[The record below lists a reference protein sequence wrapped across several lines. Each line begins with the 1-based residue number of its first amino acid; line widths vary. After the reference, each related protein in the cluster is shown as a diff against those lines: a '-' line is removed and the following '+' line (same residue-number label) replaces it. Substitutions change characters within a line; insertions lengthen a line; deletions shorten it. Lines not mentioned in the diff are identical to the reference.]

1 MSEAYTANLRALDSL
16 NRRIEN
22 ISNCRDA
29 QQAALSDGAYAHKW
43 RKVQQLKED
52 SEHRLDAL
60 KKEKQIREDFAR
72 LLRGTNQQEIM
83 AKGKNLIDHLK
94 KYPPYYGTFQESSD
108 PCFRCGATLKKL
120 RNPSFAIKKDVQGK
134 KKRRKGRL
142 ALIKDARANAASMPT
157 GDEKSRILK
166 AADDFTRNMN
176 AAEKAVLSR
185 DVYHYTDD
193 KIRAEGAPA
202 GYLRGSENP
211 EILRGYGISRERLE
225 PKNCKFRAELYIPDP
240 EVFGPDAKPVIVFK
254 GTDLSCMEDCKADF
268 EQAIGKTNEYYER
281 AINIGK
287 FLRKNTDGK
296 FEGAG
301 HSLGGGL
308 ASAVGVVTGCLIT
321 VFNPAGLHQNT
332 VAPYIKD
339 VSSDASSV
347 SAFVVKGE
355 ILNSG
360 QDAANSLGRKMVL
373 SSAKSR
379 LPFWS
384 LLRLAPL
391 MVGAELSSIPIQ
403 IGLRTNVP
411 AGDGY
416 KSPNIVVRHLM
427 DTVIRSIEQEKR
439 KDQSTLRQSLIQN
452 KGVIYERQNVG

>member
-22 ISNCRDA
+22 IGNCRDA

-43 RKVQQLKED
+43 RKVQQLKEG

-60 KKEKQIREDFAR
+60 KKEKQIREDLAR
-72 LLRGTNQQEIM
+72 SQRGTINQKEIM
-83 AKGKNLIDHLK
+83 VKRKNLADHLQ
-94 KYPPYYGTFQESSD
+94 KYPLYYGTFQVSSD

-120 RNPSFAIKKDVQGK
+120 RNPSFGKKDVQGK

-142 ALIKDARANAASMPT
+142 ALIRDARANAASMPT
-157 GDEKSRILK
+157 GEEKSRILR

-176 AAEKAVLSR
+176 AAEKAVLTR
-185 DVYHYTDD
+185 DVYHYTDE
-193 KIRAEGAPA
+193 KIRAEGAPT

-211 EILRGYGISRERLE
+211 KMLKAYGISRDMLE
-225 PKNCKFRAELYIPDP
+225 PKDCKFRADLYIPDP

-254 GTDLSCMEDCKADF
+254 GTDLSCLEDCKADV
-268 EQAIGKTNEYYER
+268 EQASGKTNEYYER

-287 FLRKNTDGK
+287 ILRKNTDGK

-301 HSLGGGL
+301 HSLGGGM

-321 VFNPAGLHQNT
+321 VFNPAGLHPKT
-332 VAPYIKD
+332 VAPYIKN
-339 VSSDASSV
+339 VLSDASSV

-355 ILNSG
+355 VLNSG

-373 SSAKSR
+373 SSTRSR

-384 LLRLAPL
+384 PHQLAQL

-439 KDQSTLRQSLIQN
+439 KDQSTLRQSLMQN
-452 KGVIYERQNVG
+452 KGVIYEKQNVG